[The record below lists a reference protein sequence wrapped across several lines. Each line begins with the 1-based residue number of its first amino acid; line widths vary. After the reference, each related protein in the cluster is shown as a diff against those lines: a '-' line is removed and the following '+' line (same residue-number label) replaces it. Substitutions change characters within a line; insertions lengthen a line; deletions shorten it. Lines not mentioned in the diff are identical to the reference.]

1 MTKKERDEVNQELLS
16 LNEEIHDLKAR
27 LKAIRDWASERYDT
41 RRHDL
46 GRATDLRVKNWKV
59 DR

>member
-27 LKAIRDWASERYDT
+27 LKAAREYAGDYPAGWPRIT
-41 RRHDL
+41 
-46 GRATDLRVKNWKV
+46 RATDLRVKDWRKP
-59 DR
+59 